1 MSEHKTLKAFATIV
15 LISILLHSRVGAVI
29 GNGLLSPVQVVNDWC
44 ANLTKHLNT
53 TLEKFENITFNSSM
67 ANFNISSSVTLHQ
80 RITFDLSHIKVYSLL
95 FGEIPS
101 FMTSPQSTMC
111 LQEGVRLTGRLSS
124 GMEIAVSVA
133 VTLSQPIAAQES
145 LLNGTSSMLPAR
157 PVHGGTG
164 TQTRYRDIRREI
176 AILKSQM
183 RNLAIIIGTYFF
195 DFNLMDSAMV

>member
-1 MSEHKTLKAFATIV
+1 MSEHKTLKAFVTIV

-101 FMTSPQSTMC
+101 FMTSPQSTVC

-124 GMEIAVSVA
+124 GMEIA
-133 VTLSQPIAAQES
+133 ES

-164 TQTRYRDIRREI
+164 TQTRYQDIRREI